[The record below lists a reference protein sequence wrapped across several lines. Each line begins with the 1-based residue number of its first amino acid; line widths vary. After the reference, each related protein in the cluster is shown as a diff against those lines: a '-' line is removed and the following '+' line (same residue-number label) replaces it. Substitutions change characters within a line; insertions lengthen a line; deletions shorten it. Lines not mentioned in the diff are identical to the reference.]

1 MQGFVLQWCIKVV
14 EDSFQKSPIQV
25 DKIIQCV
32 SAKKR
37 SYPWVCSQHQ
47 QISKRVFLFGGSQVF
62 FFRSAQHV
70 ESIHF
75 TRWCEDCGI
84 LFSVE
89 ENSQKIHPPNK
100 SHCLF
105 KIPGVVRG
113 HVVCRVR
120 VSQRASYLQFRSWYQ
135 KSSNGQLGSEI
146 VFLNLRSLFEMV
158 L

>member
-1 MQGFVLQWCIKVV
+1 MKYTVFL
-14 EDSFQKSPIQV
+14 QKSAHIRGSVPNIN
-25 DKIIQCV
+25 KSLNGCF
-32 SAKKR
+32 
-37 SYPWVCSQHQ
+37 C
-47 QISKRVFLFGGSQVF
+47 LGGLKF
-62 FFRSAQHV
+62 FFWSAQHV

-75 TRWCEDCGI
+75 TRWCDDCGI

-89 ENSQKIHPPNK
+89 ENSQRIHPPNK

-120 VSQRASYLQFRSWYQ
+120 VSQRASYLQFRSWCQ

-146 VFLNLRSLFEMV
+146 VFLTPSEFVWDGPINSKQGLHMPSWS
-158 L
+158 